1 MRRARP
7 AAQYCAPPKPA
18 PPSLITARPAAG
30 PPPVTSPAKGR
41 EPMTD
46 GTTRAARLAH
56 PLARDALRQ
65 ITQDRGGCIWPAH
78 PRPTHL
84 DTAQAT
90 HTPTPRPPTLHT
102 PPPAPANPPRPLR
115 PPHSP
120 APPHL
125 PTQPPHPPP

>member
-46 GTTRAARLAH
+46 VTTRAARLAH

-65 ITQDRGGCIWPAH
+65 ITQDRGGCIWPVQLHRTDVDNGQVTQILLPSGA
-78 PRPTHL
+78 TL
-84 DTAQAT
+84 DT
-90 HTPTPRPPTLHT
+90 
-102 PPPAPANPPRPLR
+102 
-115 PPHSP
+115 
-120 APPHL
+120 
-125 PTQPPHPPP
+125 

>member
-65 ITQDRGGCIWPAH
+65 ITQARGGSLPPLHLPPPPPPTAH
-78 PRPTHL
+78 APPL
-84 DTAQAT
+84 L
-90 HTPTPRPPTLHT
+90 TPR
-102 PPPAPANPPRPLR
+102 
-115 PPHSP
+115 
-120 APPHL
+120 APPL
-125 PTQPPHPPP
+125 